1 MQLFSKYVINKIVYA
16 KQPKAKH
23 QKRLDSAEDYE
34 ILNCSYVDAPVMVPP
49 SNSSGETMAEL
60 ETIAAAEA
68 LHKNPGKLEHKYDD
82 EFDWAFKKV
91 VEEAGLEYD
100 EVYFKKLIKEAA
112 SITIRLK
119 YKFNRPRPFQLSEYY
134 NIKLGGTTLESMKT
148 PSYPSGHSTQGILI
162 GKVLQTKLPINTDAF
177 LEAGKRISYSRN
189 IGRAHYPSDSR
200 LGEEIGTEMYRYI
213 IHKI

>member
-1 MQLFSKYVINKIVYA
+1 MQLFSKYVIDKIVYA

-49 SNSSGETMAEL
+49 TNSSGETMAEL

-91 VEEAGLEYD
+91 VEDAGLEYD
-100 EVYFKKLIKEAA
+100 ETYFKRLIKEAA

-119 YKFNRPRPFQLSEYY
+119 YKFNRPRPFQLGPV
-134 NIKLGGTTLESMKT
+134 LGIDVTKYQSSTAKT
-148 PSYPSGHSTQGILI
+148 PAFPSGHTTQSVLVACVLSEKYPELKEKLM
-162 GKVLQTKLPINTDAF
+162 KVADKVSL
-177 LEAGKRISYSRN
+177 SRVV
-189 IGRAHYPSDSR
+189 GGHHYPSDIEYGKV
-200 LGEEIGTEMYRYI
+200 LGKWLSGQL
-213 IHKI
+213 KK

>member
-1 MQLFSKYVINKIVYA
+1 MQLFSKYVIDKIVYA

-34 ILNCSYVDAPVMVPP
+34 ILNCSYVDAPVMIPP
-49 SNSSGETMAEL
+49 ANSSGETMAEL

-100 EVYFKKLIKEAA
+100 EVYFKQLIKEAA

-119 YKFNRPRPFQLSEYY
+119 YKFNRPRPFQLGPV
-134 NIKLGGTTLESMKT
+134 LGIDVTKYQSSTAKT
-148 PSYPSGHSTQGILI
+148 PAFPSGHTTQSVLVACVLSEKYPELKDKLM
-162 GKVLQTKLPINTDAF
+162 KVAEKVSL
-177 LEAGKRISYSRN
+177 SRVV
-189 IGRAHYPSDSR
+189 GGHHYPSDIKYGEL
-200 LGEEIGTEMYRYI
+200 LGKWLSGQI
-213 IHKI
+213 KK

>member
-1 MQLFSKYVINKIVYA
+1 MQLFSKYVIDKIVYA

-23 QKRLDSAEDYE
+23 QKRIDSPEDYE

-49 SNSSGETMAEL
+49 ANSSGETMAEL

-91 VEEAGLEYD
+91 VEDAGLEYD
-100 EVYFKKLIKEAA
+100 ETYFKRLIKEAA

-119 YKFNRPRPFQLSEYY
+119 YKFNRPRPFQLGPV
-134 NIKLGGTTLESMKT
+134 LGIDVTKYQSSTAKT
-148 PSYPSGHSTQGILI
+148 PAFPSGHTTQSVLVACVLSEKYPELKEELM
-162 GKVLQTKLPINTDAF
+162 KVADKVSL
-177 LEAGKRISYSRN
+177 SRVV
-189 IGRAHYPSDSR
+189 GGHHYPSDIEYGKV
-200 LGEEIGTEMYRYI
+200 LGKWLSGQL
-213 IHKI
+213 KK

>member
-1 MQLFSKYVINKIVYA
+1 MQLFSKYVIDKIVYA

-49 SNSSGETMAEL
+49 ANSSGETMAEL

-68 LHKNPGKLEHKYDD
+68 LHKNPSKLEHKYDG

-91 VEEAGLEYD
+91 VEDAGLEYD
-100 EVYFKKLIKEAA
+100 EIYFKRLIKEAA

-119 YKFNRPRPFQLSEYY
+119 YKFNRPRPFQLGPV
-134 NIKLGGTTLESMKT
+134 LGIDVTKYQSSTAKT
-148 PSYPSGHSTQGILI
+148 PAFPSGHTTQSVLVACVLGEKYPELKEELM
-162 GKVLQTKLPINTDAF
+162 KVADKVSL
-177 LEAGKRISYSRN
+177 SRVV
-189 IGRAHYPSDSR
+189 GGHHYPSDIKYGEL
-200 LGEEIGTEMYRYI
+200 LGKWLSGQL
-213 IHKI
+213 KK

>member
-1 MQLFSKYVINKIVYA
+1 MQLFSKYVIDKIVYA

-34 ILNCSYVDAPVMVPP
+34 ILNCSYVDAPVMLPP
-49 SNSSGETMAEL
+49 ANSSGETMAEL

-91 VEEAGLEYD
+91 VEDAGLEYD
-100 EVYFKKLIKEAA
+100 ETYFKRLIKEAA

-119 YKFNRPRPFQLSEYY
+119 YKFNRPRPFQLGPV
-134 NIKLGGTTLESMKT
+134 LGIDVTKYQSSTAKT
-148 PSYPSGHSTQGILI
+148 PAFPSGHTTQSVLVACVLSEKYPELKEKLM
-162 GKVLQTKLPINTDAF
+162 KVADKVSL
-177 LEAGKRISYSRN
+177 SRVV
-189 IGRAHYPSDSR
+189 GGHHYPSDIEYGKV
-200 LGEEIGTEMYRYI
+200 LGKWLSGQL
-213 IHKI
+213 KK

>member
-1 MQLFSKYVINKIVYA
+1 MQLFSKYVIDKIVYA

-23 QKRLDSAEDYE
+23 QKRLDSAEDYD
-34 ILNCSYVDAPVMVPP
+34 ILNCSYVDAPVMIPP
-49 SNSSGETMAEL
+49 ANSSGETMAEL

-119 YKFNRPRPFQLSEYY
+119 YKFNRPRPFQLGPV
-134 NIKLGGTTLESMKT
+134 LGIDVTKYQSSTAKT
-148 PSYPSGHSTQGILI
+148 PAFPSGHTTQSVLVACVLSEKYPELKDKLM
-162 GKVLQTKLPINTDAF
+162 KVADKVSL
-177 LEAGKRISYSRN
+177 SRVV
-189 IGRAHYPSDSR
+189 GGHHYPSDIEYGKV
-200 LGEEIGTEMYRYI
+200 LGKWLSGQI
-213 IHKI
+213 KK

>member
-1 MQLFSKYVINKIVYA
+1 MQLFSKYVIDKIVYA
-16 KQPKAKH
+16 KQPKTKH

-49 SNSSGETMAEL
+49 ANSSGETMAEL

-91 VEEAGLEYD
+91 VEDAGLEYD
-100 EVYFKKLIKEAA
+100 ETYFKRLIKEAS

-119 YKFNRPRPFQLSEYY
+119 YKFNRPRPFQLGPV
-134 NIKLGGTTLESMKT
+134 LGIDVTKYQSSTAKT
-148 PSYPSGHSTQGILI
+148 PAFPSGHTTQSVLVACVLSEKYPELEEKLM
-162 GKVLQTKLPINTDAF
+162 KVADKVSL
-177 LEAGKRISYSRN
+177 SRVV
-189 IGRAHYPSDSR
+189 GGHHYPSDIKYGEL
-200 LGEEIGTEMYRYI
+200 LGKWLSGQL
-213 IHKI
+213 KK

>member
-1 MQLFSKYVINKIVYA
+1 MQLFSKYVIDKIVYA

-49 SNSSGETMAEL
+49 ANSSGETMAEL

-68 LHKNPGKLEHKYDD
+68 LHKNPSKLEHKYDG

-91 VEEAGLEYD
+91 VEDAGLEYD
-100 EVYFKKLIKEAA
+100 EIYFKRLIKEAA

-119 YKFNRPRPFQLSEYY
+119 YKFNRPRPFQLGPV
-134 NIKLGGTTLESMKT
+134 LGIDVTKYQSSTAKT
-148 PSYPSGHSTQGILI
+148 PAFPSGHTTQSVLVACVLSEKYPELKEELM
-162 GKVLQTKLPINTDAF
+162 KVADKVSL
-177 LEAGKRISYSRN
+177 SRVV
-189 IGRAHYPSDSR
+189 GGHHYPSDIEYGNI
-200 LGEEIGTEMYRYI
+200 LGKWLSGQI
-213 IHKI
+213 KK

>member
-1 MQLFSKYVINKIVYA
+1 MQLFSKYVIDKIVYA

-23 QKRLDSAEDYE
+23 QKRLDSAEDYD
-34 ILNCSYVDAPVMVPP
+34 ILNCSYVDAPVMIPP
-49 SNSSGETMAEL
+49 ANSSGETMAEL

-100 EVYFKKLIKEAA
+100 EVYFKQLIKEAA

-119 YKFNRPRPFQLSEYY
+119 YKFNRPRPFQLGPV
-134 NIKLGGTTLESMKT
+134 LGIDVTKYQSSTAKT
-148 PSYPSGHSTQGILI
+148 PAFPSGHTTQSVLVACVLSEKYPELKDKLM
-162 GKVLQTKLPINTDAF
+162 KVADKVSL
-177 LEAGKRISYSRN
+177 SRVV
-189 IGRAHYPSDSR
+189 GGHHYPSDIKYGEL
-200 LGEEIGTEMYRYI
+200 LGKWLSGQI
-213 IHKI
+213 KK

>member
-1 MQLFSKYVINKIVYA
+1 MQLFSKYVIDKIVYA

-34 ILNCSYVDAPVMVPP
+34 ILNCSYVDAPVMLPP
-49 SNSSGETMAEL
+49 ANSSGETMAEL

-91 VEEAGLEYD
+91 VEDAGLEYD
-100 EVYFKKLIKEAA
+100 ETYFKRLIKEAA

-119 YKFNRPRPFQLSEYY
+119 YKFNRPRPFQLGPV
-134 NIKLGGTTLESMKT
+134 LGIDVTKYQSSTAKT
-148 PSYPSGHSTQGILI
+148 PAFPSGHTTQSVLVACVLSEKYPELKEKLM
-162 GKVLQTKLPINTDAF
+162 KVADKVSL
-177 LEAGKRISYSRN
+177 SRVV
-189 IGRAHYPSDSR
+189 GGHHYPSDIKYGEL
-200 LGEEIGTEMYRYI
+200 LGKWLSGQL
-213 IHKI
+213 KK

>member
-1 MQLFSKYVINKIVYA
+1 MQLFSKYVIDKIVYA

-34 ILNCSYVDAPVMVPP
+34 ILNCSYVDAPVMLPP
-49 SNSSGETMAEL
+49 ANSSGETMAEL

-91 VEEAGLEYD
+91 VEDAGLEYD
-100 EVYFKKLIKEAA
+100 ETYFKRLIKEAA

-119 YKFNRPRPFQLSEYY
+119 YKFNRPRPFQLGPV
-134 NIKLGGTTLESMKT
+134 LGIDVTKYQSSTAKT
-148 PSYPSGHSTQGILI
+148 PAFPSGHTTQSVLVACVLSEKYPELKENLM
-162 GKVLQTKLPINTDAF
+162 KVADKVSL
-177 LEAGKRISYSRN
+177 SRVV
-189 IGRAHYPSDSR
+189 GGHHYPSDIEYGKV
-200 LGEEIGTEMYRYI
+200 LGKWLSGQL
-213 IHKI
+213 KK

>member
-1 MQLFSKYVINKIVYA
+1 MQLFSKYVIDKIVYA

-23 QKRLDSAEDYE
+23 QKRIDSPEDYE

-49 SNSSGETMAEL
+49 ANSSGETMAEL

-91 VEEAGLEYD
+91 VEDAGLEYD
-100 EVYFKKLIKEAA
+100 ETYFKRLIKEAA

-119 YKFNRPRPFQLSEYY
+119 YKFNRPRPFQLGPV
-134 NIKLGGTTLESMKT
+134 LGIDVTKYQSSTAKT
-148 PSYPSGHSTQGILI
+148 PAFPSGHTTQSVLVACVLSEKYPELKEELM
-162 GKVLQTKLPINTDAF
+162 KVADKVSL
-177 LEAGKRISYSRN
+177 SRVV
-189 IGRAHYPSDSR
+189 GGHHYPSDIEYGNL
-200 LGEEIGTEMYRYI
+200 LGKWLSGQL
-213 IHKI
+213 KK

>member
-91 VEEAGLEYD
+91 VEDAGLEYD
-100 EVYFKKLIKEAA
+100 ETYFKRLIKEAA

-119 YKFNRPRPFQLSEYY
+119 YKFNRPRPFQLGPV
-134 NIKLGGTTLESMKT
+134 LGIDVTKYQSSTAKT
-148 PSYPSGHSTQGILI
+148 PAFPSGHTTQSVLVACVLSEKYPELKEKLM
-162 GKVLQTKLPINTDAF
+162 KVADKVSL
-177 LEAGKRISYSRN
+177 SRVVGGN
-189 IGRAHYPSDSR
+189 HYPSDIEYGKV
-200 LGEEIGTEMYRYI
+200 LGKWLSGQL
-213 IHKI
+213 KK

>member
-1 MQLFSKYVINKIVYA
+1 MQLFSKYVIDKIVYA

-23 QKRLDSAEDYE
+23 QKRIDSPEDYE

-49 SNSSGETMAEL
+49 ANSSGETMAEL

-91 VEEAGLEYD
+91 VEDAGLEYD
-100 EVYFKKLIKEAA
+100 ETYFKRLIKEAA

-119 YKFNRPRPFQLSEYY
+119 YKFNRPRPFQLGPV
-134 NIKLGGTTLESMKT
+134 LGIDVTKYQSSTAKT
-148 PSYPSGHSTQGILI
+148 PAFPSGHTTQSFLVACVLSEKYPELKEKLM
-162 GKVLQTKLPINTDAF
+162 KVADKVSL
-177 LEAGKRISYSRN
+177 SRVV
-189 IGRAHYPSDSR
+189 GGHHYPSDIEYGKV
-200 LGEEIGTEMYRYI
+200 LGKWLSGQL
-213 IHKI
+213 KK

>member
-1 MQLFSKYVINKIVYA
+1 MQLFSKYVIGKIVYA

-49 SNSSGETMAEL
+49 TNSSGETMAEL

-91 VEEAGLEYD
+91 VEDAGLEYD
-100 EVYFKKLIKEAA
+100 EIYFKRLIKEAA

-119 YKFNRPRPFQLSEYY
+119 YKFNRPRPFQLGPV
-134 NIKLGGTTLESMKT
+134 LGIDVTKYQSSTAKT
-148 PSYPSGHSTQGILI
+148 PAFPSGHTTQSVLVACVLGEKYPELKEELM
-162 GKVLQTKLPINTDAF
+162 KVADKVSL
-177 LEAGKRISYSRN
+177 SRVV
-189 IGRAHYPSDSR
+189 GGHHYPSDIKYGEM
-200 LGEEIGTEMYRYI
+200 LGKWLSGQL
-213 IHKI
+213 KK